1 MLKRLQPR
9 LVLATV
15 LALTLTW
22 GAAGSAAA
30 AERPA
35 VGGPAPGFSLPA
47 AGGATVDL
55 AALRGRERAVVVFFR
70 GSW

>member
-15 LALTLTW
+15 LALTLT
-22 GAAGSAAA
+22 AAGSAPA

-35 VGGPAPGFSLPA
+35 EGGPTPGFSLPA